1 MTNKY
6 NFNQVDQLSG
16 NVEVYGLK
24 KGKYK
29 LYIYNTNKTLKSI
42 FILREKEFY
51 DIVDHDCFF
60 NGNTLKNGKILFQAT
75 INNGLYCKH
84 TRL

>member
-6 NFNQVDQLSG
+6 NFNQVDKLSG
-16 NVEVYGLK
+16 NVAVYGLK

-29 LYIYNTNKTLKSI
+29 LYVYSANKTLKSI

-51 DIVDHDCFF
+51 NIVDHDYFF
-60 NGNTLKNGKILFQAT
+60 NGDTLKNGEILFQAT
-75 INNGLYCKH
+75 INNEVYCKH
-84 TRL
+84 TKL